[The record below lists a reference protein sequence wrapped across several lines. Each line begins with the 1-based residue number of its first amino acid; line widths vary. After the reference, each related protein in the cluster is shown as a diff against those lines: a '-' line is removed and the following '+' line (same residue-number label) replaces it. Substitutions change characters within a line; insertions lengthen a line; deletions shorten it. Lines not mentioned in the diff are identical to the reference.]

1 VEERLAFFE
10 TGAPP
15 GKNADAIRKVL
26 DQLELEREEEGE
38 EDNMMEGVEQALPLI
53 EAEPPRKKDKG
64 KKDKKDKKD
73 KKKRKLDE
81 MEMDVDEEEDGDAG
95 DVPVKKV
102 KLSKEE
108 KKALK
113 KEKKRKQTEEGA
125 AALAEVSDGLSV
137 VRPRG
142 DLPSCSRTDLQRR
155 RKRRKGTRRRNG
167 RRMKRR
173 ANTDDRPSTP
183 TRLILDH
190 IFHSCLCISV
200 NYAQRM

>member
-26 DQLELEREEEGE
+26 DQLELEKEEEE
-38 EDNMMEGVEQALPLI
+38 EEANMMEGVEHALPLI

-64 KKDKKDKKD
+64 KKDKK
-73 KKKRKLDE
+73 KKRKLDE
-81 MEMDVDEEEDGDAG
+81 MEMDVDEDEEGGDAG

-113 KEKKRKQTEEGA
+113 KEKRRKQTEEGA
-125 AALAEVSDGLSV
+125 GALAEVSDGLSV
-137 VRPRG
+137 VRP
-142 DLPSCSRTDLQRR
+142 
-155 RKRRKGTRRRNG
+155 
-167 RRMKRR
+167 
-173 ANTDDRPSTP
+173 
-183 TRLILDH
+183 
-190 IFHSCLCISV
+190 
-200 NYAQRM
+200 

>member
-1 VEERLAFFE
+1 MEERLTFFE

-26 DQLELEREEEGE
+26 DQLELEKEEEGV
-38 EDNMMEGVEQALPLI
+38 EDSMMEGIEQALPLI
-53 EAEPPRKKDKG
+53 EAEPPRKKDK
-64 KKDKKDKKD
+64 

-81 MEMDVDEEEDGDAG
+81 MEMDVDEDEKDGDAS

-125 AALAEVSDGLSV
+125 AALAEVSGLSV
-137 VRPRG
+137 ARP
-142 DLPSCSRTDLQRR
+142 
-155 RKRRKGTRRRNG
+155 
-167 RRMKRR
+167 
-173 ANTDDRPSTP
+173 
-183 TRLILDH
+183 
-190 IFHSCLCISV
+190 
-200 NYAQRM
+200 